1 MSVATLKSLFEY
13 KRWANREL
21 FDMIER
27 LPADEKRLPMVRTL
41 SHIYVADRIFRAHL
55 AGELHSFT
63 SPHVA
68 EVPALADLRREVE
81 DTDEWYLQYV
91 TNLTPEALAQ
101 RIHFRFTDG
110 DLGTLSREEILLHI
124 TMHGCYHR
132 GNVGQML
139 RERGLPPPLDIY
151 TRFLHQKEPDRRS

>member
-41 SHIYVADRIFRAHL
+41 SHIYTADRIFRAHL
-55 AGELHSFT
+55 AGELHSFAST
-63 SPHVA
+63 HMP
-68 EVPALADLRREVE
+68 ELPTLADLRRDVE
-81 DTDEWYLQYV
+81 DTDEWFLLYV
-91 TNLTPEALAQ
+91 SNLTPEALEQ

-124 TMHGCYHR
+124 TTHGCYHR

-139 RERGLPPPLDIY
+139 RDRGLPPPFDIY